1 MVLNQ
6 VCVNPV
12 KRCTQAGPSL
22 ILLSS
27 LRLVRLNGVA
37 SVPLNS
43 LKFVEGGGGEAV
55 GRAGSCWPQ
64 RTSGVSCVDASVH
77 AACVSTR
84 PSVLTT
90 SR

>member
-12 KRCTQAGPSL
+12 KRCTQARPSL

-43 LKFVEGGGGEAV
+43 LKFVGGEGGQLAAAGLSVRAV
-55 GRAGSCWPQ
+55 
-64 RTSGVSCVDASVH
+64 
-77 AACVSTR
+77 
-84 PSVLTT
+84 
-90 SR
+90 